1 MIINTIC
8 VNTKTC
14 LLLKY
19 KKKQGRKIYRHE
31 SGEGSVI
38 EFDMYGTPVKLFVA
52 DAKYRAIKE
61 WRLNH
66 VDTPLDNFQEDYRWI
81 NPGNVPDDES
91 KPLSYSLT
99 DQELQAQFP
108 SFKSDKT
115 ARQNTDVLMQCNND
129 MDDDLDNDNEAV
141 HWCRAQNIP
150 GIGNLD
156 LPNIYELMI
165 IYLEADNIDT
175 LDPTSGQYPDMML
188 GYKSTY
194 GRFRRLRPWS
204 STEGYIV
211 DGKSYGARS
220 ITEEGYVGDG
230 IRLPGIGMSGVLP
243 VKEL

>member
-1 MIINTIC
+1 MSFIKIQ
-8 VNTKTC
+8 
-14 LLLKY
+14 

-31 SGEGSVI
+31 SNEGSVI

-61 WRLNH
+61 WGLQ
-66 VDTPLDNFQEDYRWI
+66 VTDTPLENFQEDYRWI

-129 MDDDLDNDNEAV
+129 MNDDFDNDNEAV

-175 LDPTSGQYPDMML
+175 LDPTIEQYPDMML
-188 GYKSTY
+188 GHKSTY

-204 STEGYIV
+204 STEG
-211 DGKSYGARS
+211 DNFNNRSYTARS
-220 ITEEGYVGDG
+220 ITEEGHVGYGGRG
-230 IRLPGIGMSGVLP
+230 IESCGVLP

>member
-1 MIINTIC
+1 MPFIKI
-8 VNTKTC
+8 
-14 LLLKY
+14 

-31 SGEGSVI
+31 SNEGSVI

-52 DAKYRAIKE
+52 DAKYRDIKR
-61 WRLNH
+61 WGLFQ

-81 NPGNVPDDES
+81 NPGNTPDDES
-91 KPLSYSLT
+91 QPLSYSLT
-99 DQELQAQFP
+99 DQELQAQFH

-115 ARQNTDVLMQCNND
+115 ARENTDVLMQCNND
-129 MDDDLDNDNEAV
+129 MNDDFDNDNEAV

-175 LDPTSGQYPDMML
+175 LDPTIEQYPDMML
-188 GYKSTY
+188 GHKSTY
-194 GRFRRLRPWS
+194 GRFRWLRPWS
-204 STEGYIV
+204 STEGDIV
-211 DGKSYGARS
+211 DGKSYCARS
-220 ITEEGYVGDG
+220 ITEEGYVGNAVRG
-230 IRLPGIGMSGVLP
+230 IESCGVLP

>member
-1 MIINTIC
+1 MPFIKIQ
-8 VNTKTC
+8 
-14 LLLKY
+14 
-19 KKKQGRKIYRHE
+19 KKQGRKIYRHE

-81 NPGNVPDDES
+81 NPGNAPDDES

-129 MDDDLDNDNEAV
+129 MDDDFDNDNEAV

-175 LDPTSGQYPDMML
+175 LDPTLGQYPDMML
-188 GYKSTY
+188 GHKSTY
-194 GRFRRLRPWS
+194 GRFRQLRPWS

-211 DGKSYGARS
+211 DGTSYGARS
-220 ITEEGYVGDG
+220 ITEEGYVGEYT
-230 IRLPGIGMSGVLP
+230 RLPDIGMSGVLP